1 MLAHALRSRKL
12 HAMRKSAIVEP
23 VLPDKLYFRMREVS
37 KLTRTE
43 PYVLRFWETKFPQL
57 KPTKTRS
64 QHRLFRREDIRT
76 ILEIR
81 NLLYTEGFTIAGA
94 RKRLSS
100 ESKKSAASRILAAGG
115 NDGDFRAV
123 KRELE
128 RILTMLS
135 RRC

>member
-1 MLAHALRSRKL
+1 MKRSAALRSKPAAL
-12 HAMRKSAIVEP
+12 PVEP

-64 QHRLFRREDIRT
+64 GHRLFRREDIRT

-81 NLLYTEGFTIAGA
+81 NLLYTQGFTIAGA

-100 ESKKSAASRILAAGG
+100 ESKKSAASRILAARG
-115 NDGDFRAV
+115 NAGDFRAV
-123 KRELE
+123 QRELE